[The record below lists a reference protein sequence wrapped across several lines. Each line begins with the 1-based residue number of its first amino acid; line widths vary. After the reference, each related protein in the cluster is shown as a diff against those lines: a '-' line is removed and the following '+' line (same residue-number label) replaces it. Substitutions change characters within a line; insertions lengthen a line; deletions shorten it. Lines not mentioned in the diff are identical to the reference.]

1 MKRTLLLT
9 LTCFSLLTPQ
19 DVLGQTNEDRIA
31 SLQREIAAQA
41 QRISRL
47 EAEVARLTAAL
58 GVTPAPQPTGARSRV
73 APRGAWMT
81 AAPWGRIKTG
91 MSEQRVISILGSPT
105 RREVDVIDHVT
116 LFYQGEVAGSGYVS
130 GNIGLW
136 SRENRVFTINSPV
149 F

>member
-81 AAPWGRIKTG
+81 AAPWGRIKRG

-105 RREVDVIDHVT
+105 KREAAGTMLT

-136 SRENRVFTINSPV
+136 SRENRVFSINIPV

>member
-81 AAPWGRIKTG
+81 AAPWGRIKRG
-91 MSEQRVISILGSPT
+91 MSERQVISILGSPT
-105 RREVDVIDHVT
+105 KREVDSIKIT
-116 LFYQGEVAGSGYVS
+116 LFYQGEVADSGYVS
-130 GNIGLW
+130 GNIQLW
-136 SRENRVFTINSPV
+136 LDDNRVWSINRPV

>member
-81 AAPWGRIKTG
+81 AAPWGRIKRG
-91 MSEQRVISILGSPT
+91 MSERQVISILGSPT
-105 RREVDVIDHVT
+105 KRTANSVFLT
-116 LFYQGEVAGSGYVS
+116 LFYQGETPGSGHVS
-130 GNIGLW
+130 GYIKMMKDT
-136 SRENRVFTINSPV
+136 NRVYRIEMPV